1 MKSTVRRSML
11 VGASSLGIAAA
22 AIAPSSAYAQNA
34 APSAPE
40 PLAAAQF
47 DDAAARTPLPACVD
61 VRHSTDWRQNKLDVT
76 NNCGY
81 GVNWFVDKEGPNL
94 DCRHTPAGGRD
105 RVTWGIQDAY
115 HGTYKCG

>member
-1 MKSTVRRSML
+1 MKSTARRRML
-11 VGASSLGIAAA
+11 VGVSSLGVAAA
-22 AIAPSSAYAQNA
+22 AIAPSTAYAA
-34 APSAPE
+34 SPAPE
-40 PLAAAQF
+40 PLAAAKF
-47 DDAAARTPLPACVD
+47 EVAEARTPLPACVD

-94 DCRHTPAGGRD
+94 DCRHTPAGGHD